1 MADKLVTSLFEE
13 LSVALSLSS
22 FITIAFIKDRDT
34 FTTVSLSSPQD
45 KIKLESLSAG
55 TILAQTINFEELGA
69 VTVNLVEKTRNA
81 FPVLARIADD
91 INCKK
96 YALVP
101 VKDETNLF
109 GFFWFGEIEEG
120 SLTNSALTPFVNII
134 TLGSKAISQ
143 EYNYNNAKAQLET
156 LEKLNAIHQIIEN
169 TTDLYSVSAAIHEL
183 TQKFIGDFSFI
194 LALYDEKTQSINIPY
209 IYDEEKIKSIE
220 TFPLGEGI
228 TSILIRTQQPL
239 IITKDTEKRMEEL
252 GAKIIGS
259 PANSWMGVPL
269 IDNNQAIGAIIVQ
282 DLQREEAFTND
293 DLNTL
298 SFIAE
303 KTTSFIQKARAYEEL
318 KAHLAQVHTAS
329 EIARDISMALNLD
342 ELLQKAVQLIRTQFN
357 YYYAAVFLIDSTGQ
371 YASIREA
378 TGDAG
383 AQMKGAG
390 HKLAI
395 GSKSIV
401 GYASGKGEAL
411 IVGDVTKD
419 ITHKPNPLLPETRA
433 EAGIPIKIGDRILGV
448 LDVQST
454 IPFAFGPEN
463 IRTLQTLADQLAIA
477 INNSELLAETQEHL
491 SQHRL
496 LYHITTSA
504 ASGTTLEEALSSA
517 VKGLQVTLGGDRV
530 LILLADRDRKNLRGK
545 AWVGYS
551 DEVGNIVTPFGS
563 GVTGW
568 VAAHK
573 KTLRIDDVNQDT
585 RYLKISPNTRSEMAV
600 PLIFRNDVLGVLN
613 VESEQLA
620 AYNDSDEEMLGTMAG
635 SLAAVIAN
643 ARLVEQIRK
652 QVERE
657 RMLHEVT
664 SKIMRST
671 DIQTI
676 LTTTTRELSR
686 ITGAKR
692 AQIEIGIESET
703 LEEKQENNES
713 K

>member
-1 MADKLVTSLFEE
+1 MAAQVVSSLFKD
-13 LSVALSLSS
+13 LSAALSISS
-22 FITIAFIKDRDT
+22 YVTIILIKDGNT
-34 FTTVSLSSPQD
+34 YKAASLSSPREND
-45 KIKLESLSAG
+45 KLEGLSKQIIVAS
-55 TILAQTINFEELGA
+55 TMNLEELGDL
-69 VTVNLVEKTRNA
+69 TIYLVEKTRNA
-81 FPVLARIADD
+81 YPELAQMADD
-91 INCKK
+91 FRCKK

-101 VKDETNLF
+101 VKDDNKLF
-109 GFFWFGEIEEG
+109 GFVWFGEVKAG
-120 SLTNSALTPFVNII
+120 TLVKSALTPYVSII
-134 TLGSKAISQ
+134 NLGSRALTQ
-143 EYNYNNAKAQLET
+143 ENNFSVPKAQLET
-156 LEKLNAIHQIIEN
+156 LETLKEIQQVFEN
-169 TTDLYSVSAAIHEL
+169 TSDLYSVSAAIHEL
-183 TQKFIGDFSFI
+183 TQRLIGDFSFI
-194 LALYDEKTQSINIPY
+194 LALYDEKTESISIPY
-209 IYDEEKIKSIE
+209 IYDEEKIESIE

-228 TSILIRTQQPL
+228 TSILIRTQQPI

-259 PANSWMGVPL
+259 SPNSWMGAPL
-269 IDNNQAIGAIIVQ
+269 INNNRAIGAIIVQ
-282 DLQREEAFTND
+282 DLQHEEAFDND

-298 SFIAE
+298 SLIAE
-303 KTTSFIQKARAYEEL
+303 KTTSFVQKARAYEEL
-318 KAHLAQVHTAS
+318 KAHLAQVQTAS
-329 EIARDISMALNLD
+329 EIARDISMALNID

-357 YYYAAVFLIDSTGQ
+357 YYYAAVFLIDPTGQ
-371 YASIREA
+371 FASIREA
-378 TGDAG
+378 TGEAG
-383 AQMKGAG
+383 AQMKGDG
-390 HKLAI
+390 HKLAV

-454 IPFAFGPEN
+454 VPFAFGPEN

-530 LILLADRDRKNLRGK
+530 LIMLSDRERKNLRGK

-551 DEVGNIVTPFGS
+551 AEVANIVTPFGS

-573 KTLRIDDVNQDT
+573 KTLRIDDVSQDT

-613 VESEQLA
+613 VESEQLG
-620 AYNDSDEEMLGTMAG
+620 AYDDSDEEMLGTMAG

-643 ARLVEQIRK
+643 ASLVDQIRK

-657 RMLHEVT
+657 RLLHEVS

-692 AQIEIGIESET
+692 AQIEIGIEPDT
-703 LEEKQENNES
+703 LEEK
-713 K
+713 

>member
-1 MADKLVTSLFEE
+1 MADKLVTSLFKE
-13 LSVALSLSS
+13 LEVALSISS
-22 FITIAFIKDRDT
+22 FITISFINDGEVCT
-34 FTTVSLSSPQD
+34 PASLSSPRGND
-45 KIKLESLSAG
+45 KLESLSAQMIP
-55 TILAQTINFEELGA
+55 TRILKFEELE
-69 VTVNLVEKTRNA
+69 VMTILQLEKNRNA
-81 FPVLARIADD
+81 FPELAQLADD
-91 INCKK
+91 LSCKK
-96 YALVP
+96 YALIP
-101 VKDETNLF
+101 VKDENNLF
-109 GFFWFGEIEEG
+109 GFFWFGEVEDRTLIK
-120 SLTNSALTPFVNII
+120 SALAPIMSII
-134 TLGSKAISQ
+134 SLGTRALSQ
-143 EYNYNNAKAQLET
+143 EKNFNDANVK
-156 LEKLNAIHQIIEN
+156 LEKLEKLKEIQQVIEN
-169 TTDLYSVSAAIHEL
+169 TFDLYSVSEAIHEL
-183 TQKFIGDFSFI
+183 TQRLIGDFSFI

-209 IYDEEKIKSIE
+209 IYDEEKVESIE

-239 IITKDTEKRMEEL
+239 LIIKDTEKRMEEM

-269 IDNNQAIGAIIVQ
+269 MDNNQAVGAIIVQ
-282 DLQREEAFTND
+282 DLQNEEAFND
-293 DLNTL
+293 VDLKTL
-298 SFIAE
+298 NLIAE
-303 KTTSFIQKARAYEEL
+303 KTTSFVQKARAYEEL
-318 KAHLAQVHTAS
+318 KAHLAQVQTAS
-329 EIARDISMALNLD
+329 EIARDISMALNIN
-342 ELLQKAVQLIRTQFN
+342 ELLQKAVQLIRNQFN
-357 YYYAAVFLIDSTGQ
+357 YYHAAVFLIDPTGQ

-383 AQMKGAG
+383 AQMKGEG
-390 HKLAI
+390 HKLAV

-448 LDVQST
+448 LDVQSA
-454 IPFAFGPEN
+454 IPFAFRPEN

-530 LILLADRDRKNLRGK
+530 LIMLSDRDRKNLLAK

-551 DEVGNIVTPFGS
+551 DEVGNIVTPFGF

-613 VESEQLA
+613 VESELIG

-657 RMLHEVT
+657 RMLHEV
-664 SKIMRST
+664 SNKIMRST

-692 AQIEIGIESET
+692 AQIEIGIESDTPEV
-703 LEEKQENNES
+703 K
-713 K
+713 